1 MWLTV
6 FLIQY
11 SDKVRNLLI
20 CQISDI
26 WYNNSAVGKIVKK
39 LFMKGCLL

>member
-1 MWLTV
+1 MWLIA

-39 LFMKGCLL
+39 NYL

>member
-1 MWLTV
+1 MWLIA

-11 SDKVRNLLI
+11 SGKVRNLLI

-26 WYNNSAVGKIVKK
+26 WYNNSAVGKIVKNY
-39 LFMKGCLL
+39 L

>member
-1 MWLTV
+1 MWLIA

-11 SDKVRNLLI
+11 SDKVKNLLI

-26 WYNNSAVGKIVKK
+26 WYNNSAVGKIVKNY
-39 LFMKGCLL
+39 L